1 MKQSII
7 YVAQVKSQKF
17 AQVKWFGVA
26 HLKSLDFDQ
35 VKISHLMH
43 LYVGSRW
50 HVNLHEAWS

>member
-1 MKQSII
+1 MKLSVI

-35 VKISHLMH
+35 VKISRKIVALAFVC
-43 LYVGSRW
+43 LKVKQDT
-50 HVNLHEAWS
+50 